1 MDEKD
6 ERQELT
12 DRFRR
17 EIRHGHDKAFFTESE
32 LVEIYDFAN
41 DNDDEYIMS
50 EVLFHA
56 ASQYPHSEALTV
68 RRAYHCYYTG
78 MDGAFVLRVLNGVA
92 PDNIL
97 ANLLTLRISEPSGE
111 EAEKELSRIIEPV
124 DKFEDEEIIQLVDLA
139 ADLNCYDWLVANHE
153 KIYNKLSYVPT
164 YLYEL
169 SEVFYEKGDFD
180 AAIKYLEELTNVEP
194 FNPSFWNRLAD
205 AAGMKG
211 DFEKALQSV
220 EFSLAVKPDSQ
231 AARYLKA
238 QALFALKRNPEEIVA
253 LIDESA
259 IKDAIESGNTRPLQL
274 LASTYSWLL
283 KQNDKALDL
292 LLMAN
297 EAYPADRDIINA
309 LMQLQID
316 DIPTRLQRFYK
327 GHPESTGD
335 DWLKWSQELSIPGA
349 NYGPLMVTHVLETY
363 FATHLA
369 EEGAEQMFLMLYLTR
384 QFDKVIDYGMKL
396 RDASETAD
404 DADATSDNKDAKKR
418 SMTYTTALTFIMS
431 LIRKGDLMQAVK
443 TIQKE
448 LEYHPMLDTVTEALQ
463 LKGYRQSLF
472 EILQFMTEH
481 PNPRQSSIDKNDPL
495 PPLIAKDLLSD
506 PAKKSGRKR
515 KDSGD
520 K

>member
-78 MDGAFVLRVLNGVA
+78 MDGAFVLRVLNGVS
-92 PDNIL
+92 PDNVL
-97 ANLLTLRISEPSGE
+97 ANLMTLRISEPSGD
-111 EAEKELSRIIEPV
+111 EAAKALSRIMEPV
-124 DKFEDEEIIQLVDLA
+124 EKFEDEEIIQLVDLA
-139 ADLNCYDWLVANHE
+139 ADLNCYDWLTINH
-153 KIYNKLSYVPT
+153 KTILSKLSYVPT

-169 SEVFYEKGDFD
+169 GEVFYEKGDFD
-180 AAIKYLEELTNVEP
+180 AAIRYLEELTNAEP

-231 AARYLKA
+231 ASRYLKA
-238 QALFALKRNPEEIVA
+238 QALFALKRDPEEIVT
-253 LIDESA
+253 LLDDNA
-259 IKDAIESGNTRPLQL
+259 IKDAIENGNTRPLQL

-297 EAYPADRDIINA
+297 ETYPADRDIINA
-309 LMQLQID
+309 LMQLQIN
-316 DIPTRLQRFYK
+316 DIQMRLKRFYEE
-327 GHPESTGD
+327 HPESTGD
-335 DWLKWSQELSIPGA
+335 DWLKWSQELSLPGS
-349 NYGPLMVTHVLETY
+349 NYGPMMVAHVLETY
-363 FATHLA
+363 FANHLT
-369 EEGAEQMFLMLYLTR
+369 EDGAEQMFLMLYLTR
-384 QFDKVIDYGMKL
+384 QFDKVIDYALAISKPSEHTENPDSPS
-396 RDASETAD
+396 DASV
-404 DADATSDNKDAKKR
+404 SQQR
-418 SMTYTTALTFIMS
+418 SMTYTTALTLIMS
-431 LIRKGDLMQAVK
+431 LIRTGDMLQAVK
-443 TIQKE
+443 TIKME
-448 LEYHPMLDTVTEALQ
+448 LDYHPLLDTVPEALQ

-481 PNPRQSSIDKNDPL
+481 PNPRQSTIDKNDPL
-495 PPLIAKDLLSD
+495 PPLIPKDLLTD
-506 PAKKSGRKR
+506 PAKKTGRKL
-515 KDSGD
+515 KDYND
-520 K
+520 N